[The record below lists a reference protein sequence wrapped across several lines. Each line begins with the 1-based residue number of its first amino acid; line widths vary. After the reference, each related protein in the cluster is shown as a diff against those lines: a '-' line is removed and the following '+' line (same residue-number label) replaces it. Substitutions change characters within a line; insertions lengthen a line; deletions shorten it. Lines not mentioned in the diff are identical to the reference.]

1 MGRKKKIV
9 IQRKRNKSFYSD
21 LKWCIDNDWQVYIVP
36 TLDKFCRIAIR
47 KGGITTEGKDY
58 KYIDGVRYTSQEHL
72 GSVEYKSQKQAQAEL
87 PYVYEKIRQKYGQ

>member
-1 MGRKKKIV
+1 MVLSI
-9 IQRKRNKSFYSD
+9 
-21 LKWCIDNDWQVYIVP
+21 
-36 TLDKFCRIAIR
+36 
-47 KGGITTEGKDY
+47 EGKDY

>member
-9 IQRKRNKSFYSD
+9 IPRKRNKSFYSD